1 MELLHIYA
9 RNGVIKV
16 IRAENKWI
24 EHEKLLTEGWVETR
38 TLNPAIFIEYLHNHC
53 QPDEV
58 YKEVENLICPF

>member
-9 RNGVIKV
+9 KEGIIKL
-16 IRAENKWI
+16 IPESKNW
-24 EHEKLLTEGWVETR
+24 TEGELLIEKGYVFIKE
-38 TLNPAIFIEYLHNHC
+38 LNPVKFIEYLHNHC